1 MAKSLEERAA
11 QAERTE
17 SRWPPT
23 LAVLAALVLYIT
35 LPPHLTLGPAW
46 LMPVLVLALLIPL
59 LFMGPVVRPAE
70 APTQRRI
77 GILLIAIVNA
87 ANIAS
92 LVLLVHAL
100 LTPGNK
106 ESGWALL
113 VSASAIWFTN
123 ILVFGLWYW
132 ELDRGGPQQRLRAS
146 KRDADFQFPQMIQPS
161 CAPVG
166 WMPSFADYLYL
177 AFTNSTAFSPAD
189 TMPLTTM
196 SKALMTVEALISLL
210 TVALVLARAVG
221 MLT

>member
-1 MAKSLEERAA
+1 MAKSFEQRSVQE
-11 QAERTE
+11 ERTE
-17 SRWPPT
+17 SRWPPA
-23 LAVLAALVLYIT
+23 LAVLAALLLYIT

-46 LMPVLVLALLIPL
+46 LMPAFVVVLLVPLVLL
-59 LFMGPVVRPAE
+59 GPVHPAE
-70 APTQRRI
+70 APARRRV
-77 GILLIAIVNA
+77 GILLISIVNA

-92 LVLLVHAL
+92 LVLLVHTL

-106 ESGWALL
+106 ESGWGLL

-132 ELDRGGPQQRLRAS
+132 ELDRGGPQHRLRTS
-146 KRDADFQFPQMIQPS
+146 KRDADFQFPQMIIPS

-166 WMPSFADYLYL
+166 WMPRFADYLYL

-189 TMPLTTM
+189 TMPLST
-196 SKALMTVEALISLL
+196 KAKTLMTVEALISLL
-210 TVALVLARAVG
+210 TVVLVLARAVG